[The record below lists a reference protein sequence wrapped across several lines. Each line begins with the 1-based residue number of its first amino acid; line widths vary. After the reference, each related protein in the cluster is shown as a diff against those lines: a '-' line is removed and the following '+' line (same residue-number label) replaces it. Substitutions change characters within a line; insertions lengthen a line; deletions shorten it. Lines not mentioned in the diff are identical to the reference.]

1 MKTIVLIRHAKSDWP
16 AGLEDHHRPL
26 SPKGLSDA
34 PKVAEKAA
42 VLAGDHPAIYSSTAR
57 RALQTAHI
65 FSSNWGVATGDVV
78 FDDALYT
85 FDHVRLEAFVARLPE
100 EVDKVFIFGHNEAI
114 TDFVNKFGNIYI
126 DNVPTAGLVELLLP
140 TDSWRKIV
148 RGSTGT
154 VIFPKD
160 LKHGQHDL

>member
-1 MKTIVLIRHAKSDWP
+1 MKTIVLIRHAKSDWA
-16 AGLEDHHRPL
+16 AGLEDHKRPL
-26 SPKGLSDA
+26 SPRGLTDA
-34 PKVAEKAA
+34 PKVAAQA
-42 VLAGDHPAIYSSTAR
+42 GALAGDKPVIYSSTAK
-57 RALQTAHI
+57 RAMQTAII
-65 FSSNWGVATGDVV
+65 FSNSWGVTTGEIT
-78 FDDALYT
+78 FADALYT
-85 FDHVRLEAFVARLPE
+85 FDHSRLEAFIATLADTL
-100 EVDKVFIFGHNEAI
+100 DKVFIFGHNEAI